1 MSESAMLQRSILAFL
16 ILLLGAAAAA
26 AQGVDTRIWNGVF
39 TAEQADRGKA
49 NFTTSCSRCHLADLS
64 GGTAPSL
71 KGPRF
76 ISAWENE
83 SLYRLFT
90 KIRDTMPPNFGTAL
104 TDEAKLDVLTYI
116 LQVNAFPPGTEEL
129 KIDADELEGIQ
140 IVPKGAQTAEI
151 PNFSLVQVVG
161 CLTKGSGNTWTLT
174 STTDPVTTK
183 DPFSTADS
191 LRQAQAQAL
200 GKVTFRLV
208 SVSGFKPEVHDGQ
221 KMEARGLLYR
231 EPNES
236 RLNVTSLQSVAST
249 CGNK

>member
-1 MSESAMLQRSILAFL
+1 MLKKSILAFL
-16 ILLLGAAAAA
+16 FLLLAASAAA

-39 TAEQADRGKA
+39 TSEQAERGKA

-76 ISAWENE
+76 MNAWENE
-83 SLYRLFT
+83 NLYRLFT

-104 TDEAKLDVLTYI
+104 TDDAKLDVMTYI
-116 LQVNAFPPGTEEL
+116 LQVNAFPPGTDEL

-151 PNFSLVQVVG
+151 PNFSLVEVVG
-161 CLTKGSGNTWTLT
+161 CLTRGSGNAWTLT
-174 STTDPVTTK
+174 NTSEPVTTK
-183 DPFSTADS
+183 DPSSTTDS
-191 LRQAQAQAL
+191 LKQAQAQAL
-200 GKVTFRLV
+200 GKTTFRLV

-231 EPNES
+231 EPNEA
-236 RLNVTSLQSVAST
+236 RLNLTSLQSVAST
-249 CGNK
+249 CGQK